1 MKFLNEQHKVLT
13 LRKLKQIEEWRKL
26 PFDLQGVLERQRK
39 RERQAEEMEKREIL
53 KKIKKVENDTGDF
66 PFTSVTEP

>member
-26 PFDLQGVLERQRK
+26 PFDLQGVLERQRT

-53 KKIKKVENDTGDF
+53 KKTKKVENDTGDF